1 MRTPSVKPQIGA
13 AINPTHPLSRGL
25 VGCFLFNEG
34 MGRPFELV
42 SRTAATLGGTLTWTG
57 SPTGP
62 ALQFSTASVASASP
76 LLNVTTASL
85 TLIAFIRMTAVSGF
99 RQVIARATGTGA
111 VTPRQYGLYCSDLGR
126 IGFETSCSTYD
137 DTRPVSATFPAVNT
151 WAMVGG
157 TYDGATK
164 LYYANGVALAS
175 VSFAG
180 GGLRSQ
186 SASTTVGQ
194 FPGGFSSFGGQISQ
208 VRIYDRAL
216 SQQEMAWVNA
226 EPFDFLTMPYA
237 LRTYSFGK
245 KIQTKVAALEAA

>member
-1 MRTPSVKPQIGA
+1 MRTPSVKPQIGV

-57 SPTGP
+57 GPTGP

-76 LLNVTTASL
+76 LLNVTGAAL
-85 TLIAFIRMTAVSGF
+85 TLIAFLRMTSASGF
-99 RQVIARATGTGA
+99 RQVIARASGTGA
-111 VTPRQYGLYCSDLGR
+111 VTPRQYGLYCSDTSR
-126 IGFETSCSTYD
+126 VGFETSCVGRYD
-137 DTRPVSATFPAVNT
+137 DTRNGNFPAVGQ

-164 LYYANGVALAS
+164 LYYVNGGIVNS
-175 VSFAG
+175 TSFAG
-180 GGLRSQ
+180 GALLSQ

-194 FPGGFSSFGGQISQ
+194 FPGGLSSFGGQMSQ

-216 SQQEMAWVNA
+216 SPQEMAWVYA
-226 EPFDFLTMPYA
+226 EPLDFLTMPYA